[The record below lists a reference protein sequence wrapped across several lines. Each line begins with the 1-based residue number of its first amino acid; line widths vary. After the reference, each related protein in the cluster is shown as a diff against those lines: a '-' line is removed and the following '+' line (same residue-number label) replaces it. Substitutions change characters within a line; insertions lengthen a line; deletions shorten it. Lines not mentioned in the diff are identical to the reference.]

1 MSIFPELTVFQ
12 NVALGVQKQLV
23 KQGWYTS
30 RVDLNEELTRR
41 TEEILHEVLD
51 LIRHKE
57 RLAGAL
63 PHGYKKYLEIG
74 IALSAEPQ
82 LLLLDEP
89 LSGVSTTEA
98 VDLMEFIKSLRK
110 NLTIVV
116 IEHKIELIRAFVER
130 LIVMNQGE
138 ILADGTYSELMANKA
153 VIEAY
158 LGVREE
164 KSEP

>member
-1 MSIFPELTVFQ
+1 M
-12 NVALGVQKQLV
+12 
-23 KQGWYTS
+23 
-30 RVDLNEELTRR
+30 
-41 TEEILHEVLD
+41 
-51 LIRHKE
+51 
-57 RLAGAL
+57 
-63 PHGYKKYLEIG
+63 
-74 IALSAEPQ
+74 
-82 LLLLDEP
+82 
-89 LSGVSTTEA
+89 STTEA